1 MTASATTTT
10 YRRFTR
16 DADRAVLGGV
26 FAGVARHF
34 GINLCV
40 LRFVGVIAFFAAF
53 PFMLIA
59 YIAAVLLI
67 PAESWRDEYV
77 VQRVVRR
84 CRKRYRRRSTRR
96 ERRAAKAEAR
106 EEVAEEVSN
115 RARELEERLAR
126 VEKTVTSRRYQ
137 LDEEFRNL

>member
-1 MTASATTTT
+1 MTAHATTT

-16 DADRAVLGGV
+16 DADRAVFGGV
-26 FAGVARHF
+26 FAGISRHF

-40 LRFVGVIAFFAAF
+40 KRFVGIIAFFAAF
-53 PFMLIA
+53 PFMLVA

-77 VQRVVRR
+77 VERVVRR
-84 CRKRYRRRSTRR
+84 CRKRYRRRASRR
-96 ERRAAKAEAR
+96 ERREAET
-106 EEVAEEVSN
+106 EVRRQEAEEVSE
-115 RARELEERLAR
+115 RARALEERLAR
-126 VEKTVTSRRYQ
+126 VEKRVTSRRYQ

>member
-1 MTASATTTT
+1 MTASATT
-10 YRRFTR
+10 YRRLTR

-26 FAGVARHF
+26 FAGIARHF

-40 LRFVGVIAFFAAF
+40 MRCIGVIAFFAAF
-53 PFMLIA
+53 PFMLVA
-59 YIAAVLLI
+59 YIAAVLVI

-77 VQRVVRR
+77 VERVVRR
-84 CRKRYRRRSTRR
+84 CRSRYRRRPTRR
-96 ERRAAKAEAR
+96 ERRAAETEAHQ
-106 EEVAEEVSN
+106 EAAEEVSN

-126 VEKTVTSRRYQ
+126 IEKKVTSRRYQ